1 MRAVDPRGAL
11 LLRAGRHP
19 LAHEVERN
27 LRLWCT
33 RHPAVMVDALVA
45 VSGGADSMALLTIMA
60 ALQERGSGP
69 SRIAACCVHHHLR
82 PEADRELESV
92 RAHCDVLKV
101 PFLRRDVHPA
111 EEPGNLAAAARR
123 LRYEALT
130 DCVLQERMGA
140 VLTAH
145 HADDQLET
153 VLMSLCR
160 GGANFGLGGM
170 RWSRRLGEDVLLMRP
185 LLDIPKARLVE
196 FVEELGVPWHHDASN
211 EDPESARG
219 MLRTKVLPHLLER
232 WPKAAVH
239 VAHTAEAI
247 DGMGNALRMSQRADP
262 ESKDYRFELGGM
274 ERAIPEVLPYL
285 IQLMQ
290 PPSAQGDS
298 RFWAEELL
306 RNDPEPR
313 VYDAGPDWELRMQGG
328 EAQFTERAGPPGTT

>member
-27 LRLWCT
+27 LQLWCHQ
-33 RHPAVMVDALVA
+33 RHSALTDSLVA

-82 PEADRELESV
+82 ADADREMETV
-92 RAHCDVLKV
+92 YNHCELLGV
-101 PFLRRDVHPA
+101 PFFRCDVHPA
-111 EEPGNLAAAARR
+111 EEPGNLAAAARE
-123 LRYEALT
+123 LRYDALAE
-130 DCVLQERMGA
+130 CAERERLGA

-153 VLMSLCR
+153 VLMALCR
-160 GGANFGLGGM
+160 GGTSFGVGGM
-170 RWSRRLGEDVLLMRP
+170 RWRRRLRDDVLLMRP
-185 LLDIPKARLVE
+185 LLDIAKARLVE
-196 FVEELGVPWHHDASN
+196 FVQELDVPWHHDASN
-211 EDPESARG
+211 DDPASARG
-219 MLRTKVLPHLLER
+219 MLRTKVLPHLMER

-247 DGMGNALRMSQRADP
+247 DGMGNALRMMQRDEP
-262 ESKDYRFELGGM
+262 NDGEYRFELGGM

-285 IQLMQ
+285 IQLTQ
-290 PPSAQGDS
+290 PPSARGDS

-306 RNDPEPR
+306 RNDPEER
-313 VYDAGPDWELRMQGG
+313 VYDAGPDWELRIQGG
-328 EAQFTERAGPPGTT
+328 EAQFTERAGRQDTT